1 MRRVFFL
8 IVSNMTNGTRKVAI
22 QGGYG
27 ANHEIAARNFFE
39 GEEIEIVPCLTFPDL
54 FQTIKNDPFIYGI
67 VAIENTLV
75 GSLLPNYTMLKDSGL
90 VIIGEYKLRISHQLM
105 ALPGQTIQ
113 DIKEVRSHPMALAQC
128 EEFFKAYPHIK
139 LIEHE
144 DTALSA
150 KEIRENNELGA
161 AAIASELAANLY
173 GMEILDRSI
182 ETNKRNFT
190 RFLIISDKGKIEVD
204 ELLTQ
209 NRVNKASLVFSLPHE
224 EGSLSKVLTI
234 LAFYGINLSKIQ
246 SLPIVGHEWE
256 YLFYVDVIFKDY
268 AKYLQ
273 SLDAVRPLIN
283 KLRVLGEYENG
294 KQSYPINGNGEQI
307 MTQEKN

>member
-1 MRRVFFL
+1 MKTGL
-8 IVSNMTNGTRKVAI
+8 RKVAI

-54 FQTIKNDPFIYGI
+54 FQTIKNDPSIYGI

-105 ALPGQTIQ
+105 ALPGQKIE

-128 EEFFKAYPHIK
+128 EGFFRPYPHIK

-150 KEIRENNELGA
+150 KEVRDHGEYGV

-173 GMEILDRSI
+173 EMEILARSI

-190 RFLIISDKGKIEVD
+190 RFLIVSDKGKMEV
-204 ELLTQ
+204 EQLQVQ

-256 YLFYVDVIFKDY
+256 YLFYVDVIFHDY
-268 AKYLQ
+268 AKYHQ

-283 KLRVLGEYENG
+283 KLKILGEYENG
-294 KQSYPINGNGEQI
+294 RQSFPINGNGEQI
-307 MTQEKN
+307 KTSETI